1 MTQLILDLD
10 TGIDDAMA
18 LAFACAWDQIELLG
32 VTATYGNID
41 VERAA
46 QNTLNLLDLFGE
58 NHILSSGAPARVQTP
73 AGQPLTQPL
82 RTSTAATA

>member
-18 LAFACAWDQIELLG
+18 LAFACAWNQIELLA

-58 NHILSSGAPARVQTP
+58 NHILSSGAGA
-73 AGQPLTQPL
+73 
-82 RTSTAATA
+82 